1 MSGFGLPSDVRMNL
15 ERSVVLLVDDNAQA
29 LELLSAMFRG
39 FGVHRQ
45 VKSSSAADAQNI
57 VKNREIDL
65 IVIDTQMPGMS
76 GYDFVRWLRREAPP
90 EYRFTPVIMLTGH
103 AARAT
108 VESSRDSGANFILAK
123 PFTPEVLLQRIYW
136 VAKDERQIVSCDS
149 YVGPDRRFKNLGPPI
164 GKKGRRK
171 DDLSG
176 KVGLAKEPNMVQD
189 EIDMLMRPTRVAL

>member
-1 MSGFGLPSDVRMNL
+1 MSGFGLPPDIRMNL
-15 ERSVVLLVDDNAQA
+15 ERSVVLLVDDNPQA
-29 LELLSAMFRG
+29 LDLLSAMFRG

-45 VKSSSAADAQNI
+45 VKSTSAADAQEV
-57 VKNREIDL
+57 VKSRELDL
-65 IVIDTQMPGMS
+65 IILDTAMPGMS
-76 GYDFVRWLRREAPP
+76 GYDFVRWLRREGPLDC
-90 EYRFTPVIMLTGH
+90 RFTPVIMLTGH

-108 VESSRDSGANFILAK
+108 VESSRDCGANFILAK

-136 VAKDERQIVSCDS
+136 VAKDERQIVSCES
-149 YVGPDRRFKNLGPPI
+149 YVGPDRRFKNMGPPL

-189 EIDMLMRPTRVAL
+189 EIDMLMRPSRVNL

>member
-1 MSGFGLPSDVRMNL
+1 MSAIGLPPDVRMNL
-15 ERSVVLLVDDNAQA
+15 ERSVVLFVNDNQQA
-29 LELLSAMFRG
+29 LDLLSAMFRG

-45 VKSSSAADAQNI
+45 VKSTSAADA
-57 VKNREIDL
+57 KNVLKSRELDL
-65 IVIDTQMPGMS
+65 IIVDMPGMI
-76 GYDFVRWLRREAPP
+76 GHDFVRWLRREAPA
-90 EYRFTPVIMLTGH
+90 EARYLPVIMLTGH

-108 VESSRDSGANFILAK
+108 VESSRDCGANFILAK

-149 YVGPDRRFKNLGPPI
+149 YVGPDRRFKNMGPPL

-176 KVGLAKEPNMVQD
+176 KVGVAKEPNMVQD
-189 EIDMLMRPTRVAL
+189 EIDNLMRPTRVSL

>member
-1 MSGFGLPSDVRMNL
+1 MNL
-15 ERSVVLLVDDNAQA
+15 ERSVVLLVDDNPPA
-29 LELLSAMFRG
+29 LDLLAAMFRG

-45 VKSSSAADAQNI
+45 VKSMSAADAQNI
-57 VKNREIDL
+57 VKTRELDL
-65 IVIDTQMPGMS
+65 IIIDTAMPGMS

-90 EYRFTPVIMLTGH
+90 DARFTPVIMLTGH

-108 VESSRDSGANFILAK
+108 VESSRDCGANFILAK
-123 PFTPEVLLQRIYW
+123 PFAPEVLLQRVFW

-149 YVGPDRRFKNLGPPI
+149 YVGPDRRFKNMGPPL

-176 KVGLAKEPNMVQD
+176 KVGVAKEPNMVQD
-189 EIDMLMRPTRVAL
+189 EIDMLMKPTRVSL